1 MRKYASQAAM
11 RGREAYVQIRVAIHR
26 ARTLHIEPVCV
37 WVNQATANDMHSLLI
52 EVTSAQDRAPQY
64 DGVLPSV
71 AGVQVKVGMTGGSD
85 YLFEYFDSAAEAY
98 QARDAMDQVFKVQD
112 NPLDGTH

>member
-1 MRKYASQAAM
+1 
-11 RGREAYVQIRVAIHR
+11 
-26 ARTLHIEPVCV
+26 
-37 WVNQATANDMHSLLI
+37 MHSLLI
-52 EVTSAQDRAPQY
+52 EVTSAQGRAPQY

-85 YLFEYFDSAAEAY
+85 YLFEYHDTKAQDY
-98 QARDAMDQVFKVQD
+98 QARDYKDEVWKVTD